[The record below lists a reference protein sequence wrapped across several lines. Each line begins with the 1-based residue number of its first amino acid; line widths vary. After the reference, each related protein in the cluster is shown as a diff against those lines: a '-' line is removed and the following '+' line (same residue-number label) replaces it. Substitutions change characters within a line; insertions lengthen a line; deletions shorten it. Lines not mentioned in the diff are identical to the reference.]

1 VGDWPGTGPRPH
13 DTPPPARILIA
24 DDEPQVLDLIRQLL
38 VHRGYE
44 VATASSGEEALQAV
58 PTFRPDVLLVDM
70 AMPGLSGAEVLAQLR
85 QQGVGIPVI
94 AISGLATAATAFFA
108 RLEKPFSFSNLAA
121 TVADA
126 VAQARS
132 GA

>member
-1 VGDWPGTGPRPH
+1 MGDWPGTGPRQH
-13 DTPPPARILIA
+13 DTPPPTRILIA

-70 AMPGLSGAEVLAQLR
+70 AMPGLAGAEVLAQLR

-108 RLEKPFSFSNLAA
+108 PLEKPFSFSNLAA